1 MCPALATIGDLG
13 SAHGGYPAT
22 PILSGSPDVLV
33 QGRGVARQGDVL
45 LAHAKP
51 KKGSHG
57 RQIAGGEPS
66 VLVNGRPVAIS
77 GCAISCGGVVIA
89 SHSVVAGL

>member
-1 MCPALATIGDLG
+1 MCPAIATVGDLG
-13 SAHGGYPAT
+13 SAHGGFPAT
-22 PILSGSPDVLV
+22 PILSGSSDVLV
-33 QGRGVARQGDVL
+33 QGRAVARQGDGL

-66 VLVNGRPVAIS
+66 VLVYGRPVAIS

>member
-1 MCPALATIGDLG
+1 MCPAIATVGDLG
-13 SAHGGYPAT
+13 SAHGGFPAT
-22 PILSGSPDVLV
+22 PILSGSSDVLV
-33 QGRGVARQGDVL
+33 QGRAVARQGDGL

-66 VLVNGRPVAIS
+66 VNGRPVAIS

>member
-1 MCPALATIGDLG
+1 MCPAIATVGDLG
-13 SAHGGYPAT
+13 AAHGGFPAT
-22 PILSGSPDVLV
+22 PILSGSADVLV
-33 QGRGVARQGDVL
+33 QGRGVARQGDSL

-51 KKGSHG
+51 KRGSHG
-57 RQIAGGEPS
+57 RQIAGGESS
-66 VLVNGRPVAIS
+66 VLINGRPVAIS